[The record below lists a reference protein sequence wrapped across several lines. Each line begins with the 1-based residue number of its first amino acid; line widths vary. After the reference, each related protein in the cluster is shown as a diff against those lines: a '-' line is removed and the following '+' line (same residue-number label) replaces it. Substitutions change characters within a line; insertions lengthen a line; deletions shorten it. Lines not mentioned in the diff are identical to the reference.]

1 MCYANTFVLVDVR
14 IAEEFNQ
21 NISYLKGLFLNKA
34 LVKETDLCRYRP
46 THQKTGFTL
55 RTCTEG
61 FWIYSLYLT
70 YCVVVPCIFFRH
82 RSLLGQLL
90 SKVKL
95 LPVYRRSTAT
105 NSSSSIHPLFSCIEK
120 AHILGNIF
128 KNFEL
133 LSYIVTCTSPLG
145 STEDTNI

>member
-1 MCYANTFVLVDVR
+1 MLCPYICFGWRTNSGRVQPKYLLPERPFLKQGFSERNWLMPIPANTPKNWLYVANVHR
-14 IAEEFNQ
+14 
-21 NISYLKGLFLNKA
+21 GFLNIFS
-34 LVKETDLCRYRP
+34 LPDL
-46 THQKTGFTL
+46 L
-55 RTCTEG
+55 RSC
-61 FWIYSLYLT
+61 SLH
-70 YCVVVPCIFFRH
+70 FFRH